1 MQKCCKLGELNNS
14 LEEAQRP
21 VQYMCFLTL
30 SPYSSHCIHSIVPVS
45 TRSPQSVGKVGC
57 ICVFSIVKQTV
68 EAKFSYFE
76 NVRYVK

>member
-30 SPYSSHCIHSIVPVS
+30 SAYSSHCIHSIVPVS
-45 TRSPQSVGKVGC
+45 TRSPQSVG